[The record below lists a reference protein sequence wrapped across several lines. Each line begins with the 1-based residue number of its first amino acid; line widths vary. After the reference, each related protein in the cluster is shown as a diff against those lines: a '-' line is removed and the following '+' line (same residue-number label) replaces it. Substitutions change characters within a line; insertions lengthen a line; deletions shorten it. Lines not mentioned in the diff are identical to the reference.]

1 MLLIQRL
8 AWLAFQGSIVGTVCY
23 AFHDMAQQSGEPVQ
37 AGLALTLGIGIA
49 YALTLF
55 VSVFLDAGRIL
66 IGKINGKAVAPKHR
80 RGPAPIAPPRRSF
93 GSPW

>member
-1 MLLIQRL
+1 MFIQRL
-8 AWLAFQGSIVGTVCY
+8 AWLAFQGAIIGTVCY

-37 AGLALTLGIGIA
+37 AGLALALGIGIA

-66 IGKINGKAVAPKHR
+66 HGKITGRPVAPKR
-80 RGPAPIAPPRRSF
+80 RQPLKIEAPRRSF

>member
-1 MLLIQRL
+1 MFIQRL
-8 AWLAFQGSIVGTVCY
+8 AWLVFQGGIVFLVCY
-23 AFHDMAQQSGEPVQ
+23 ALDDVARQRGEVPNV
-37 AGLALTLGIGIA
+37 GLALTLGMGIA

-66 IGKINGKAVAPKHR
+66 HGKITGRTVAPKGR
-80 RGPAPIAPPRRSF
+80 RHIEVEPPRRSF